1 MNKNTF
7 ITLTFLFSIISVSAN
22 QFHISGKVLDENNV
36 PLIGAHIYCQNENK
50 RAITNYDGEFKLA
63 GLSEGVA
70 SINVSYLGYETFST
84 NVNIENNSTAELDIR
99 MKPDEK
105 MLAEV
110 EVFGMRKKAPEKL
123 DMLTRIPLRASEQ
136 VQSISVIS
144 HKMIT
149 EQGVQTLGDAV
160 RNAPGLG
167 TFGTFGGTTESLTAR
182 GFRGVPTLK
191 NGVRV
196 QSDFRGQGFL
206 TDMQGVETIQILRG
220 SAAISQGL
228 GGDIGSAAGAI
239 NIATKTPHFQ
249 NTGRV
254 GLRVGSWATV
264 RPTFDVQTVLG
275 EKDNIGFRLNGA
287 FERGDNYRVNVS
299 KDRFY
304 INPSFAWLPDKKTD
318 VILEMDYLH
327 DSRTPDQGTVNL
339 APDSVNAIF
348 RMPHDRFMGF
358 DSDRNITDIV
368 TYTARFNRKI
378 GDGYSLRAVY
388 SGSELNTQKFA
399 GHANVL
405 KSSTKNGDY
414 NRRSRHY
421 SGSAREDYNQM
432 FQLDFIGKDI
442 YTGKIKHTFQ
452 LGADFRTNA
461 TSTLS
466 TNKVVVDTID
476 VLQTINNTLPAGITI
491 KFADPETTKSFSYGI
506 SAQDVITFNKYLKA
520 SLGARYSLSNGVSG
534 STASSVKGCAFD
546 PIVGIIIS
554 PVKNVNLFASFTT
567 TTSLRNAANLLEDGT
582 PVGEAKEKQVEIGL
596 KSEWFQDRLRF
607 NLTYFD
613 MLNDNLTY
621 ELLNEALQGTG
632 RYMKVGKLTRNG
644 LEAELTGRLLPTL
657 DVVLGYAYLDAKYQ
671 DSPSYVDGSAPMN
684 TARHTA
690 NSWINYSIPKGALKN
705 LSFGMGAY
713 YVGARPL
720 AEYTQREITGHQIQP
735 NTKPFL
741 ADAYTTLNFQM
752 GYAIDNFNFRL
763 FLNNILDQIGYT
775 AYYRGGYLNPT
786 DPRNF
791 ALTVNYKFNYGK

>member
-1 MNKNTF
+1 MNKKYILLLLIF
-7 ITLTFLFSIISVSAN
+7 FYSLSLSAN
-22 QFHISGKVLDENNV
+22 YISGKVVDENNV
-36 PLIGAHIYCQNENK
+36 PLIGAQVFCQNEDK
-50 RAITNYDGEFKLA
+50 RAVTNYDGEFKLTD
-63 GLSEGVA
+63 LSEDVA
-70 SINVSYLGYETFST
+70 SIHISYLGYETFTAS
-84 NVNIENNSTAELDIR
+84 VNIHNENSADLDIR

-105 MLAEV
+105 LLAEV
-110 EVFGMRKKAPEKL
+110 EVFGVRRKAAEKL

-149 EQGVQTLGDAV
+149 EQGVLSLGDAV

-206 TDMQGVETIQILRG
+206 TDMQGVETIQVLRG
-220 SAAISQGL
+220 STAISQGL

-239 NIATKTPHFQ
+239 NIATKTPHFKNAGQ
-249 NTGRV
+249 V
-254 GLRVGSWATV
+254 GLRIGSWMNI
-264 RPTFDVQTVLG
+264 RPTFDVQTVFG

-287 FERGDNYRVNVS
+287 LERGENYRVYVE

-304 INPSFAWLPDKKTD
+304 INPSFAWRPDKKTD
-318 VILEMDYLH
+318 IVLEMDYLH

-339 APDSVNAIF
+339 ASDSINAIY

-378 GDGYSLRAVY
+378 GDGYSVRAVY
-388 SGSELNTQKFA
+388 SGSQLNTQKFA
-399 GHANVL
+399 GHASVL
-405 KSSTKNGDY
+405 KSSTRNGDY
-414 NRRSRHY
+414 NRRSRRY
-421 SGSAREDYNQM
+421 SGSKRDDGNQM
-432 FQLDFIGKDI
+432 IQLDFIGKDI
-442 YTGKIKHTFQ
+442 FTGKIKHTFQ
-452 LGADFRTNA
+452 VGADFRSSDVNTYSTNA
-461 TSTLS
+461 
-466 TNKVVVDTID
+466 VVLDTID
-476 VLQTINNTLPAGITI
+476 VLQPINNTLPVGIELV
-491 KFADPETTKSFSYGI
+491 FDDPETTKTFSYGF

-520 SLGARYSLSNGVSG
+520 SLGARYSFSNGISG
-534 STASSVKGCAFD
+534 STASAVKGGAFD
-546 PIVGIIIS
+546 PIVGLIVS
-554 PVKNVNLFASFTT
+554 PVKNINIFASFTT

-582 PVGEAKEKQVEIGL
+582 PVGEAKEKQFEIGV

-613 MLNDNLTY
+613 LLNDNLTY
-621 ELLNEALQGTG
+621 EVLNSALQGTG
-632 RYMKVGKLTRNG
+632 RYMKVGKLTRKG
-644 LEAELTGRLLPTL
+644 LEAELTGRLLPMM
-657 DVVLGYAYLDAKYQ
+657 DVVLGYAFLDAQYQ
-671 DSPSYVDGSAPMN
+671 DSPSYVNGSAPMN
-684 TARHTA
+684 TAKHTA
-690 NSWINYSIPKGALKN
+690 NGWLNYSIPKGALKN

-720 AEYTQREITGHQIQP
+720 AEYTQREIAGHQIQP

-752 GYAIDNFNFRL
+752 GYAINKFNFRV
-763 FLNNILDQIGYT
+763 FVNNILDQVGYT

-786 DPRNF
+786 DPRNM
-791 ALTVNYKFNYGK
+791 ALSVNYRF

>member
-1 MNKNTF
+1 MNKIILLF
-7 ITLTFLFSIISVSAN
+7 LISLFPITLSAN
-22 QFHISGKVLDENNV
+22 KLYISGKVFDENNM
-36 PLIGAHIYCQNENK
+36 PLIGAQISCKNENK
-50 RAITNYDGEFKLA
+50 RAVSNFDGEFILT
-63 GLSEGVA
+63 GLSCEIA
-70 SINVSYLGYETFST
+70 TINVSYLGYETYFT
-84 NVNIENNSTAELDIR
+84 HVKTDTENSPELTIK
-99 MKPDEK
+99 MTPDDK
-105 MLAEV
+105 LLAEV
-110 EVFGMRKKAPEKL
+110 EVFGMRRKEPEKL

-149 EQGVQTLGDAV
+149 EQGVLSLGDAV
-160 RNAPGLG
+160 RNVPGLG

-206 TDMQGVETIQILRG
+206 TDMQGVETIQVLRG

-228 GGDIGSAAGAI
+228 GGDLGSAAGAI
-239 NIATKTPHFQ
+239 NIATKTPHFKNAGQ
-249 NTGRV
+249 V
-254 GLRVGSWATV
+254 GLRVGSWMNV
-264 RPTFDVQTVLG
+264 RPTFDVQTVFG
-275 EKDNIGFRLNGA
+275 EKENVGFRLNGA
-287 FERGDNYRVNVS
+287 LENGQNYRVHVG

-304 INPSFAWLPDKKTD
+304 INPSFAWRPDNMTD
-318 VILEMDYLH
+318 IVLEMDYLH

-339 APDSVNAIF
+339 ASDSINSIF
-348 RMPHDRFMGF
+348 KMPHDRFMGF

-378 GDGYSLRAVY
+378 GDGYSVRAVY
-388 SGSELNTQKFA
+388 SGSQLNTQKFA
-399 GHANVL
+399 GHASVL

-414 NRRSRHY
+414 NRRSRRY
-421 SGSAREDYNQM
+421 SGSKRDDGNQM

-452 LGADFRTNA
+452 VGADFRSSDVNAFSTNA
-461 TSTLS
+461 
-466 TNKVVVDTID
+466 VVVDTID
-476 VLQTINNTLPAGITI
+476 VLQAINNALPTGIELD
-491 KFADPETTKSFSYGI
+491 FDEPETTKTFSYGF
-506 SAQDVITFNKYLKA
+506 SAQDVISFNKYLKA
-520 SLGARYSLSNGVSG
+520 SLGARYSLSNGISG
-534 STASSVKGCAFD
+534 TTASAVKGGAFD
-546 PIVGIIIS
+546 PIVGLIVS
-554 PVKNVNLFASFTT
+554 PVKNINIFASFTT

-582 PVGEAKEKQVEIGL
+582 PVGEAKEKQIEIGV

-607 NLTYFD
+607 NMTYFD
-613 MLNDNLTY
+613 LLNDNLTY
-621 ELLNEALQGTG
+621 EVLNSALQGTG
-632 RYMKVGKLTRNG
+632 RYMKVGKLTRKG

-657 DVVLGYAYLDAKYQ
+657 DVVLGYAYLDAQYQ
-671 DSPSYVDGSAPMN
+671 DSPSYVNGSAPMN
-684 TARHTA
+684 TAKHTA
-690 NSWINYSIPKGALKN
+690 NGWVNFSIPKGALKN

-752 GYAIDNFNFRL
+752 GYAVSYFNFRL
-763 FLNNILDQIGYT
+763 FVNNILDQVGYT

-786 DPRNF
+786 DPRNM
-791 ALTVNYKFNYGK
+791 ALTVNYRF